1 MPWVLRSLRTWG
13 VGWAPLESHSRMR
26 SSLRTIV
33 EGCVCGLYWPIV
45 SMKRPSRGE
54 RWSATTT
61 RQIGFFLLPT
71 RVRRSRTD
79 IEPGEVSGGWRSPAA
94 RQLLQVGHLALR
106 ELAHQLLHL
115 GELLDELPHR
125 LHVGPGAMRD
135 PPPAGA
141 VDDLGVGALLGGHR
155 LDDGLQAVELLVGD
169 LEVPELGAD
178 SRDHLHQVR
187 ERAHLADLLELV
199 EEVVEGELL
208 LANLLLELLGLAL
221 FHLTLGL

>member
-1 MPWVLRSLRTWG
+1 MPLLRSSFLTVP
-13 VGWAPLESHSRMR
+13 VGCAPFWSQCRAR
-26 SSLRTIV
+26 SSSMTIS
-33 EGCVCGLYWPIV
+33 EGWVCGLYRPIV

-94 RQLLQVGHLALR
+94 RQLLQVGHLALPGV
-106 ELAHQLLHL
+106 ANQLLHL

-135 PPPAGA
+135 PPAAGA
-141 VDDLGVGALLGGHR
+141 VDDLGVGALVGGHR

-169 LEVPELGAD
+169 LEVPELG
-178 SRDHLHQVR
+178 
-187 ERAHLADLLELV
+187 
-199 EEVVEGELL
+199 
-208 LANLLLELLGLAL
+208 
-221 FHLTLGL
+221 